1 MGVLVADIHPDEQ
14 RAAAVLAALH
24 GLRALGALG
33 VADAAVVVRHAD
45 TQVTVWRRPDLAAAA
60 AACPELWDALATLL
74 VMTPPPAPG
83 TGAALRPVL
92 ARLAALGVR
101 PRFAVHLAL
110 RLAPATSAGCLVVA
124 DASLRALFDRLRP
137 FGGVPLHT
145 PLAG

>member
-1 MGVLVADIHPDEQ
+1 VGVLVADIHPDEQ

-24 GLRALGALG
+24 RLRALEALG
-33 VADAAVVVRHAD
+33 LADAAVVVRHAD
-45 TQVTVWRRPDLAAAA
+45 TRVTVWRRPDLAAA

-92 ARLAALGVR
+92 ARLAGLGVSA
-101 PRFAVHLAL
+101 RFAVHLAL

-124 DASLRALFDRLRP
+124 DASLRALLDRLRP